1 MTTESNPIEPIR
13 YTKKNPFLAKLTC
26 NKKLTGTTSNKD
38 TRHFVV
44 DISGS
49 QMVYTPG
56 DSLAV
61 TARNPPILVQELIDQ
76 LGFPADTP
84 IDHKRCGAKS
94 LQAALTE
101 DFILNRALKKIM
113 VAMESMLPEG
123 SDLERLKGLLADGT
137 AMEAYLFTRDYV
149 DILRD
154 FPQVKFETPEAFLDV
169 LGPMLP
175 RLYSIASSQ
184 ALHPDEV
191 HLLIAV
197 VRYENH
203 NRPRKGLASGWLADH
218 AEMNRNY
225 IPVFP
230 TLSKFRLPEDRSR
243 DIIMVGPGTGVAPFR
258 AFLEQREFDKATGRN
273 WLIFGE
279 QHRKSDFFYE
289 EELVGFQERG
299 VLTRLDTAFSRDQD
313 FKIYVQDKLREN
325 AAELWSWLQ
334 NGAYFYVCGDAS
346 RMAKDVHE
354 ALINVAEK
362 EGKMDR
368 ESAEIY
374 IGQTLMKEEKRYLRD
389 VY

>member
-1 MTTESNPIEPIR
+1 MATESNPTEPVR

-26 NKKLTGTTSNKD
+26 NQKLTGESSNKD

-44 DISGS
+44 DISDS
-49 QMVYTPG
+49 NMAYTPG

-61 TARNPPILVQELIDQ
+61 TGQNPPGLVSELIGQ
-76 LGFPADTP
+76 LGFQPDVE
-84 IDHKRCGAKS
+84 IDHKRCGVKS

-101 DFILNRALKKIM
+101 DFIINRALKKIM
-113 VAMESMLPEG
+113 VAMESMLTEG
-123 SDLERLKGLLADGT
+123 AQLDRLKGLLADGSS
-137 AMEAYLFTRDYV
+137 MEEYLFTRDYT

-154 FPQVKFETPEAFLDV
+154 FPEAKFETPESFLDV

-175 RLYSIASSQ
+175 RLYSIASAQ
-184 ALHPDEV
+184 ALHPNEV

-203 NRPRKGLASGWLADH
+203 GRPRTGMASGWLADY

-225 IPVFP
+225 IPVFA
-230 TLSKFRLPEDRSR
+230 TQSKFRLPEDGEK
-243 DIIMVGPGTGVAPFR
+243 DIIMVGPGTGLAPFR
-258 AFLEQREFDKATGRN
+258 AFLEQREFDKAGGKN

-279 QHRKSDFFYE
+279 QHRSSDFFYE
-289 EELVGFQERG
+289 DELIGFQKRG
-299 VLTRLDTAFSRDQD
+299 VLTQLDTAFSRDQE

-325 AAELWSWLQ
+325 SAELWTWLK

-362 EGKMDR
+362 EGGMSR
-368 ESAEIY
+368 EDAETY
-374 IGQTLMKEEKRYLRD
+374 INQTLMKEEKRYLRD